1 MLNTLLDALRPVLT
15 EIATIL
21 LLAGLGYALKL
32 LKEKAGIDI
41 EASRR
46 DALQAALT
54 NAAGLLVARL
64 GSGTL
69 AMRLDAASPGVADG
83 VAYVRSAVPDAVA
96 HFGLTESEIAEK
108 LVAKLG
114 VLAAPTPAR

>member
-1 MLNTLLDALRPVLT
+1 MLNAVLEALRPVLT

-21 LLAGLGYALKL
+21 LVAGLGYALKL

-64 GSGTL
+64 GSGAL
-69 AMRLDAASPGVADG
+69 AARLDAASPGVADG
-83 VAYVRSAVPDAVA
+83 VAYVISAAPDAIE

-108 LVAKLG
+108 VVAKLG
-114 VLAAPTPAR
+114 VLAAPSR